1 MEKRKSVF
9 PARPLST
16 SKEKMQIQNKIYTFE
31 DVKNVYSRYIHN
43 PDDLALI
50 EKAYRYAE
58 KKHEG
63 QVRKSGDP
71 YISHCIGVAMI
82 ISELQGG
89 PKTICAGFLHDTIE
103 DTDTTKADIE
113 KEFGNEVADLVEAL
127 TKVTRLSD
135 YKNVEFT
142 AENHRKIFVAMA
154 KDVRVIIVKLAD
166 RLHNMRTLQ
175 FQPEAKQIRISK
187 ETLDVYVPIA
197 HRLGLYKIQTEM
209 ENLALWYIDRKD
221 YQEIE
226 AKVHSTENN
235 AHEALSKAKNE
246 LVEILKPT
254 KIPFAISDR
263 VKSVYSIYKKMHNK
277 HYTFDQIY
285 DLMAL
290 RIITDTE
297 QDCYAI
303 LGYVHANFKPVPGRF
318 KDYIAMP
325 KPNMYQSLHT
335 TIVSNTGHVFEIQ
348 IRTKEMDEIAEGGV
362 AAHWRYKENSK
373 YDPKVEQEEIENQLH
388 WFKDFVSITNED
400 SSSSTKEYVDTLSH
414 DIFDANVYVFTPK
427 GNVICLPNGATP
439 LDFGYRIHSDVGEH
453 IQGAKVNGI
462 LVPLSATLKTG
473 DIVEVLTNKE
483 AHPNSEWLNIAKT
496 NFAKSKIRKYLIKQN
511 ADYVR
516 EDEIK
521 KGRQALID
529 GFRERKINA
538 DPMQVI
544 TKKILLS
551 FHCDS
556 IDDLFYMVYKNT
568 ILTSQVI
575 EACGF
580 NYSGKMTDE
589 QLKKQINSRTVKKNT
604 QDAVILKNGDTVMT
618 CLASCCNPIP
628 GDDIIGF
635 VSTGQGVKVHRK
647 DCPNVN
653 REGVESRLIEVRWNP
668 DVISQQEYPVDLAI
682 ECHDRDKLLID
693 IVNALSGVEAKVT
706 MIQAK
711 LHPAIGTT
719 TVSVTLMS
727 KNTDQLGTFL
737 HVLTSVK
744 GVFSIKRLIH

>member
-1 MEKRKSVF
+1 MVIE
-9 PARPLST
+9 
-16 SKEKMQIQNKIYTFE
+16 NHIYTFE
-31 DVKNVYSRYIHN
+31 DVKKTYSQYIHN

-50 EKAYRYAE
+50 EKAYLFAE

-82 ISELQGG
+82 IAELQAG

-103 DTDTTKADIE
+103 DTDTTKEDILNN
-113 KEFGNEVADLVEAL
+113 FGVEVADMVEAL

-142 AENHRKIFVAMA
+142 SENHRKIFVAMA

-175 FQPEAKQIRISK
+175 FQPKEKQIRISK
-187 ETLDVYVPIA
+187 ETLEVYEPIA
-197 HRLGLYKIQTEM
+197 HRLGLYKVQQEL
-209 ENLALWYIDRKD
+209 ENLSLWYLDRENYEKIEKEIQSSVENVHDALAKIKD
-221 YQEIE
+221 
-226 AKVHSTENN
+226 
-235 AHEALSKAKNE
+235 E
-246 LVEILKPT
+246 LVEILSPT
-254 KIPFAISDR
+254 KIPFVISDR
-263 VKSVYSIYKKMHNK
+263 VKSVYSIYKKMKNK
-277 HYTFDQIY
+277 LYDFNQIY

-318 KDYIAMP
+318 KDYIAVP
-325 KPNMYQSLHT
+325 KPNLYQSLHT
-335 TIVSNTGHVFEIQ
+335 TILSSTGHVFEVQ

-373 YDPKVEQEEIENQLH
+373 YDARVEQEEIENQLH
-388 WFKDFVSITNED
+388 WFKDFVSITND
-400 SSSSTKEYVDTLSH
+400 DANASTKEYVDTLSH

-427 GNVICLPNGATP
+427 GNVICLPNGSTP
-439 LDFGYRIHSDVGEH
+439 IDFAYRIHSDVGEH
-453 IQGAKVNGI
+453 VQGARINNT

-473 DIVEVLTNKE
+473 DVVEVITNKD

-496 NFAKSKIRKYLIKQN
+496 NFAKSKIRKYLIKIN

-516 EDEIK
+516 EDAIK
-521 KGRQALID
+521 KGRQALLD
-529 GFRERKINA
+529 SLRERKLNVDIS
-538 DPMQVI
+538 QLL
-544 TKKILLS
+544 TKKVLQA
-551 FHCDS
+551 FKCDS
-556 IDDLFYMVYKNT
+556 SDDLFYMLNSKT
-568 ILTSQVI
+568 IMPNQII
-575 EACGF
+575 EASGI

-589 QLKKQINSRTVKKNT
+589 QLTAQINSRNVKKNT
-604 QDAVILKNGDTVMT
+604 SDAVVLENGDTVLIS
-618 CLASCCNPIP
+618 LANCCTPIP

-635 VSTGQGVKVHRK
+635 VSTGQGVKVHRQ

-653 REGVESRLIEVRWNP
+653 KEGVIDRLISVKWNP
-668 DVISQQEYPVDLAI
+668 DVSNSSEYPVDLAV

-711 LHPAIGTT
+711 LHPANNTT
-719 TVSVTLMS
+719 TVLLTLLS
-727 KNTDQLGTFL
+727 KNIDQLGKYMHTL
-737 HVLTSVK
+737 SSVK
-744 GVFSIKRLIH
+744 GVFQIKRLIH